1 MTDEQLIEAMARRL
15 AKDDG
20 ANWEAAHFGETPSG
34 ETPEEMR
41 DYYRGLA
48 TAAVATLRKTHH
60 LIPRAA
66 GDDGELVGRLRYTY
80 EHGIFVAAENGML
93 AGADEAADR
102 IAALEAE
109 LAEKDALLRKCGE
122 GLAGPNAWLERWAS
136 HVGGCHG
143 GSLCQCGLTL
153 ACLESAT
160 TLAKIKDATDAD

>member
-48 TAAVATLRKTHH
+48 TAAVAALRKTHH

-66 GDDGELVGRLRYTY
+66 GDDGELVGRLRKIG
-80 EHGIFVAAENGML
+80 ERVPVVCPDGIKGCLVFHFRVETDPTCA
-93 AGADEAADR
+93 EAADAITALSAEVER
-102 IAALEAE
+102 LTRLTEAMATALENNGHPSTAKSLRAAL
-109 LAEKDALLRKCGE
+109 G
-122 GLAGPNAWLERWAS
+122 
-136 HVGGCHG
+136 
-143 GSLCQCGLTL
+143 
-153 ACLESAT
+153 
-160 TLAKIKDATDAD
+160 AKP